1 MPVGGIIRFKNKTY
15 IYIVRNIYKYMFYF
29 EDFIQVRLFVRTRL
43 NLIETLL
50 PNKRPRHV

>member
-1 MPVGGIIRFKNKTY
+1 
-15 IYIVRNIYKYMFYF
+15 MFYF